1 MENIGRMMRNVLF
14 FICVQSLHGFVVQ
27 FTEIWGLPR
36 PVVRPNF
43 ATVKTGYR
51 GGSGRVPL
59 LPEQTKNTMFRYPL
73 LLLLAIL
80 LLATLPARAR
90 DGQPCRLSGRVT
102 DARTGEAVCG
112 AAIVVGESRLWA
124 ISDHEGRYL
133 IPGIADRQ
141 IELHVTC
148 LGYVACTVPLSLGDG
163 ENTLDLTL
171 REANLS
177 IDEVVVTA
185 QTRTE
190 TSGSSQVI
198 DRRTIE
204 HAQLININE
213 IGSLLPGGKTAGDQN
228 LTSGSSRI
236 ALHAG
241 GGSEMGNASFGTAV
255 ELDGMRI
262 GNNASTAETAGTD
275 LRHIG
280 VSNIESVEVITGIPS
295 VEYGDLSNGIVKI
308 RTRRGK
314 TPFLVEMTVEPRTR
328 QMAISKG
335 FLLGRDGSERTGI
348 LNVNI
353 ERARSVSNLASPHTA
368 YDRNN
373 LNLTYSN
380 TFRDRRDR
388 PLRLTASVAGNLGG
402 YNSEADPDE
411 FKESYTRTRDYAARG
426 NVQLEW
432 LLDKPCISNLY
443 VQATAS
449 YSDKLTETNENR
461 NSASTQPYI
470 HTTEAG
476 YHIAERYDDNPAAD
490 IILSPTGYWY
500 TLSRTDSKPLSYSFK
515 VRADWNR
522 RAGEAVSRLLLGSEV
537 TGSGNLGRG
546 LYYTDMRYAPTWRE
560 YRYDRLPFMHN
571 AALFV
576 EEQLTLPVTQRSLLR
591 LSAGLRADAT
601 LIRSS
606 EYGTVASLSPR
617 LNAKYVLW
625 ENRRSFVSDL
635 AVRIGWG
642 KSVKQPSFQTLYPAT
657 SYSDRLAFAPG
668 TTADGTTFYA
678 YYTQPT
684 TPARN
689 PDLKWQYTV
698 QQEAGIEATLGGTR
712 LAVTLFRN
720 RTVNPYMSRTI
731 YTPFTYKLT
740 TQADLEAGCTIPS
753 ADRIY
758 TIDRETGIVTVLDR
772 TGTQAPQTI
781 GYRER
786 NTFVAQTQYTNG
798 SPVERWGVD
807 FTADFA
813 QINPL
818 RTRIRLDGNYY
829 RYKGLNL
836 TEVASTLSSSASM
849 ADGSPYKYIGYYAG
863 AAAVS
868 NGSLKKQVNLNMTVI
883 THIPRI
889 RMIFSVRL
897 ETTLYDYG
905 RNLSQYGD
913 GSPRGYLLDSSSDYF
928 GASVPLND
936 RGRYVAVY
944 PEYYTTW
951 EAPDERIPF
960 AEKFAWARDNDPAL
974 YQELAKLVVKSNTSY
989 YFDSERISASFA
1001 VNFNLTKEI
1010 GRFAS
1015 ITFYARNFL
1024 HNMGRVRSSQTGL
1037 ESSLF
1042 GSSRIPQFYYGL
1054 SLRLKL

>member
-1 MENIGRMMRNVLF
+1 M
-14 FICVQSLHGFVVQ
+14 
-27 FTEIWGLPR
+27 
-36 PVVRPNF
+36 
-43 ATVKTGYR
+43 
-51 GGSGRVPL
+51 
-59 LPEQTKNTMFRYPL
+59 KNNNGMSRYL
-73 LLLLAIL
+73 LLILLAAAL
-80 LLATLPARAR
+80 LTTPCVRAHETA
-90 DGQPCRLSGRVT
+90 CRLTGRVT

-228 LTSGSSRI
+228 LTTGSSRI

-241 GGSEMGNASFGTAV
+241 GGSEMGNASFGTAI

-275 LRHIG
+275 LRNIG

-328 QMAISKG
+328 QMALSKG
-335 FLLGRDGSERTGI
+335 FLLGRDGSERAGI

-373 LNLTYSN
+373 LNLIYSN

-432 LLDKPCISNLY
+432 LLDKPWISNLY

-476 YHIAERYDDNPAAD
+476 YHIAEQYDDNPAAD

-500 TLSRTDSKPLSYSFK
+500 TLSRTDSKPLAYSFK

-522 RAGEAVSRLLLGSEV
+522 RVGEAVSRLLLGSEV

-576 EEQLTLPVTQRSLLR
+576 EEQLTLPVKQRSLLR

-625 ENRRSFVSDL
+625 ENRPRLSATLPSASDGASRSS
-635 AVRIGWG
+635 
-642 KSVKQPSFQTLYPAT
+642 SPPSRRSIRPRRTATASPSLPA
-657 SYSDRLAFAPG
+657 RRP
-668 TTADGTTFYA
+668 TARPST
-678 YYTQPT
+678 PT
-684 TPARN
+684 TRSRQPR
-689 PDLKWQYTV
+689 P
-698 QQEAGIEATLGGTR
+698 GIPT
-712 LAVTLFRN
+712 
-720 RTVNPYMSRTI
+720 
-731 YTPFTYKLT
+731 
-740 TQADLEAGCTIPS
+740 
-753 ADRIY
+753 
-758 TIDRETGIVTVLDR
+758 
-772 TGTQAPQTI
+772 
-781 GYRER
+781 
-786 NTFVAQTQYTNG
+786 
-798 SPVERWGVD
+798 
-807 FTADFA
+807 
-813 QINPL
+813 
-818 RTRIRLDGNYY
+818 
-829 RYKGLNL
+829 
-836 TEVASTLSSSASM
+836 
-849 ADGSPYKYIGYYAG
+849 
-863 AAAVS
+863 
-868 NGSLKKQVNLNMTVI
+868 
-883 THIPRI
+883 
-889 RMIFSVRL
+889 
-897 ETTLYDYG
+897 
-905 RNLSQYGD
+905 
-913 GSPRGYLLDSSSDYF
+913 
-928 GASVPLND
+928 
-936 RGRYVAVY
+936 
-944 PEYYTTW
+944 
-951 EAPDERIPF
+951 
-960 AEKFAWARDNDPAL
+960 
-974 YQELAKLVVKSNTSY
+974 
-989 YFDSERISASFA
+989 
-1001 VNFNLTKEI
+1001 
-1010 GRFAS
+1010 
-1015 ITFYARNFL
+1015 
-1024 HNMGRVRSSQTGL
+1024 
-1037 ESSLF
+1037 
-1042 GSSRIPQFYYGL
+1042 
-1054 SLRLKL
+1054 

>member
-1 MENIGRMMRNVLF
+1 M
-14 FICVQSLHGFVVQ
+14 
-27 FTEIWGLPR
+27 
-36 PVVRPNF
+36 
-43 ATVKTGYR
+43 
-51 GGSGRVPL
+51 
-59 LPEQTKNTMFRYPL
+59 KNNNGMSRYL
-73 LLLLAIL
+73 LLILLAAAL
-80 LLATLPARAR
+80 LTTPCVRAHETA
-90 DGQPCRLSGRVT
+90 CRLTGRVT

-148 LGYVACTVPLSLGDG
+148 LGYVACTIPLTLRDG

-328 QMAISKG
+328 QMALSKG
-335 FLLGRDGSERTGI
+335 FLLGRDGSERAGI

-432 LLDKPCISNLY
+432 LLDKPWISNLY

-476 YHIAERYDDNPAAD
+476 YHIAEQYDDNPAAD

-500 TLSRTDSKPLSYSFK
+500 TLSRTDSKPLAYSFK

-522 RAGEAVSRLLLGSEV
+522 RVGEAVSRLLLGSEV

-576 EEQLTLPVTQRSLLR
+576 EEQLTLPVTRRSLLR

-601 LIRSS
+601 LIRRS

-625 ENRRSFVSDL
+625 ENRRTLRCDL
-635 AVRIGWG
+635 AVRTGCA
-642 KSVKQPSFQTLYPAT
+642 KSAKLPSFQTL
-657 SYSDRLAFAPG
+657 
-668 TTADGTTFYA
+668 
-678 YYTQPT
+678 
-684 TPARN
+684 
-689 PDLKWQYTV
+689 
-698 QQEAGIEATLGGTR
+698 
-712 LAVTLFRN
+712 
-720 RTVNPYMSRTI
+720 
-731 YTPFTYKLT
+731 
-740 TQADLEAGCTIPS
+740 
-753 ADRIY
+753 
-758 TIDRETGIVTVLDR
+758 
-772 TGTQAPQTI
+772 
-781 GYRER
+781 
-786 NTFVAQTQYTNG
+786 
-798 SPVERWGVD
+798 
-807 FTADFA
+807 
-813 QINPL
+813 
-818 RTRIRLDGNYY
+818 
-829 RYKGLNL
+829 
-836 TEVASTLSSSASM
+836 
-849 ADGSPYKYIGYYAG
+849 
-863 AAAVS
+863 
-868 NGSLKKQVNLNMTVI
+868 
-883 THIPRI
+883 
-889 RMIFSVRL
+889 
-897 ETTLYDYG
+897 
-905 RNLSQYGD
+905 
-913 GSPRGYLLDSSSDYF
+913 
-928 GASVPLND
+928 
-936 RGRYVAVY
+936 
-944 PEYYTTW
+944 
-951 EAPDERIPF
+951 
-960 AEKFAWARDNDPAL
+960 
-974 YQELAKLVVKSNTSY
+974 
-989 YFDSERISASFA
+989 
-1001 VNFNLTKEI
+1001 
-1010 GRFAS
+1010 
-1015 ITFYARNFL
+1015 
-1024 HNMGRVRSSQTGL
+1024 
-1037 ESSLF
+1037 
-1042 GSSRIPQFYYGL
+1042 
-1054 SLRLKL
+1054 

>member
-1 MENIGRMMRNVLF
+1 M
-14 FICVQSLHGFVVQ
+14 S
-27 FTEIWGLPR
+27 
-36 PVVRPNF
+36 
-43 ATVKTGYR
+43 
-51 GGSGRVPL
+51 
-59 LPEQTKNTMFRYPL
+59 RYL
-73 LLLLAIL
+73 LLILSLAAFL
-80 LLATLPARAR
+80 TTPCVRAR
-90 DGQPCRLSGRVT
+90 EGACRLSGRVT

-112 AAIVVGESRLWA
+112 AAIVVGKSRLWA
-124 ISDHEGRYL
+124 VSDHEGRYL
-133 IPGIADRQ
+133 IPAIADRQ
-141 IELHVTC
+141 IELRVTC
-148 LGYVACTVPLSLGDG
+148 LGYVACTVPLTLRDG

-204 HAQLININE
+204 HAQLINICN
-213 IGSLLPGGKTAGDQN
+213 IGSLLPGGKTVGDQN
-228 LTSGSSRI
+228 LAAGGSRI

-241 GGSEMGNASFGTAV
+241 SGSEMGHASFGTAV

-262 GNNASTAETAGTD
+262 GNNATLAETRGAD
-275 LRHIG
+275 LRNLG
-280 VSNIESVEVITGIPS
+280 VSNIESVEVVTGIPS
-295 VEYGDLSNGIVKI
+295 VEYGDLSNGIVKL
-308 RTRRGK
+308 RTRRGR
-314 TPFLVEMTVEPRTR
+314 TPFIVEMTVEPRTR
-328 QMAISKG
+328 QMAVSKG
-335 FLLGRDGSERTGI
+335 FLLGRRGSERAGI
-348 LNVNI
+348 LNVNA
-353 ERARSVSNLASPHTA
+353 ERARSITNLASPHTA

-373 LNLTYSN
+373 LNPTYPN
-380 TFRDRRDR
+380 TFRDRRER
-388 PLRLTASVAGNLGG
+388 PLQLTASVAGNLGG

-411 FKESYTRTRDYAARG
+411 FKKTYTRTRDYTARG
-426 NVQLEW
+426 NVRLEW
-432 LLDKPCISNLY
+432 LLDKRWISNLL
-443 VQATAS
+443 VQASAS

-470 HTTEAG
+470 HATQAG

-500 TLSRTDSKPLSYSFK
+500 TLSRTDSKPLTYAVK

-522 RAGEAVSRLLLGSEV
+522 RVRGTVSRLLLGGEM

-571 AALFV
+571 AALFA
-576 EEQLTLPVTQRSLLR
+576 EEQLTLPVARGSLLR
-591 LSAGLRADAT
+591 MTAGLRAEAT
-601 LIRSS
+601 GIRRS

-625 ENRRSFVSDL
+625 EDRRSLVSDL

-642 KSVKQPSFQTLYPAT
+642 KSVKQPSFQTLYPAP

-668 TTADGTTFYA
+668 TTADGTSFYA

-684 TPARN
+684 TPAWN

-698 QQEAGIEATLGGTR
+698 QQEVGIEATLRDTR
-712 LAVTLFRN
+712 IAVTLFRN

-758 TIDRETGIVTVLDR
+758 SIDRETGVVTVLDR
-772 TGTQAPQTI
+772 TGAQAPQTI

-798 SPVERWGVD
+798 SPVVRCGVD
-807 FTADFA
+807 FTVDFA

-829 RYKGLNL
+829 RYKGVNL
-836 TEVASTLSSSASM
+836 TEVASTLSSAASM
-849 ADGSPYKYIGYYAG
+849 ADGSPYKYIGYYVG
-863 AAAVS
+863 ATSVS
-868 NGSLKKQVNLNMTVI
+868 NGSLEKQVNLNMTVV

-897 ETTLYDYG
+897 ESTLCDFS
-905 RNLSQYGD
+905 RNLSEYGD
-913 GSPRGYLLDSSSDYF
+913 GSPRGYLLAGSSDYF
-928 GASVPLND
+928 GTSAPLND

-944 PEYYTTW
+944 PEYYTAW

-989 YFDSERISASFA
+989 YFDTNRISASFA

-1042 GSSRIPQFYYGL
+1042 GSGRIPQFYYGL